1 MIPSKQARLPLNC
14 LNPKECLKLPSNP
27 QFPNVFE
34 SSLSQTL
41 VGRQATWQ
49 RTFAVRG
56 SGVGPEIL
64 LLVPKGVEAAGPRTI
79 PRVAGFINE

>member
-1 MIPSKQARLPLNC
+1 MIPPKQARLPLNC
-14 LNPKECLKLPSNP
+14 LNPKERLKVPTNP

-41 VGRQATWQ
+41 VGRQSTWQ
-49 RTFAVRG
+49 STFAVRG
-56 SGVGPEIL
+56 FGVGPEIL
-64 LLVPKGVEAAGPRTI
+64 LLVPRGVEAVGPRTI